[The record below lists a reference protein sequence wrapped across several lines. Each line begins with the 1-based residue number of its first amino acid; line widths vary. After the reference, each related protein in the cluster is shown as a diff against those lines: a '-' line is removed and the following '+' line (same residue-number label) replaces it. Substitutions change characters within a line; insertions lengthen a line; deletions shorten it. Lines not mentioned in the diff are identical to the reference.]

1 MRNKEK
7 EEEKKGFSVCIRQPK
22 FANKFC
28 FVVCVTVPL
37 ERRYGG
43 MSTTLIEMVLRVPAA
58 ETPAQVRVEEE
69 TDEIFSVIK
78 FSCNGKELTE
88 RTIKKHKE
96 TDSTG

>member
-43 MSTTLIEMVLRVPAA
+43 IDEHYLDRNG
-58 ETPAQVRVEEE
+58 VE
-69 TDEIFSVIK
+69 SPC
-78 FSCNGKELTE
+78 S
-88 RTIKKHKE
+88 
-96 TDSTG
+96 